1 MGLHVGGIHV
11 ETSSAD
17 AVITAIRD
25 YWTKLGARVAV
36 LDPLDFEPLKLEET
50 GRLGFV
56 VSKVIDGWVAIY
68 DSQRYTADPALA
80 RALSSELATDVWF
93 YEITG
98 STDHAYAKKYGA
110 KEEVLRGEEDVLG
123 IIGPL
128 PHALLYY
135 NQIRQSPDVLSDF
148 TVLGFEGIPHR
159 PQAKYTGP
167 SPETKRS
174 IARADDAQRLA
185 DDLDAEA
192 LIPLAKEHRVMWEVL
207 KPKVERVDLRDA
219 RACAFVYKLA
229 DTLLA
234 HDGHNRYVAEACL
247 RSGDRARFEA
257 AMTNLV
263 DYQASLAARRAHEL
277 LQASEPDLAFA
288 MFEQISRSASAQP
301 DVFNNALY
309 ALFKTDNHDL
319 PPARLD
325 ALFARATEV
334 GRANPPI
341 FHNLACVLVKLGRL
355 EAAIAAVAG
364 AVTWG
369 YEYLDKLRDD
379 TDLGPLH
386 GDPRF
391 VAAFQPPESIELAD
405 IVVRS
410 AKGERPIVTI
420 APVVLLSLFFEDRA
434 RAVNPIADLLAR
446 LAAELPADTFQHYM
460 WGSHSISWSPIHK
473 GKLARDST
481 KVRKVDPNSTAL
493 RWGSHDG
500 EPLGWRVSVDLD
512 ANEGEV
518 DLMFPLADAQDP
530 DALAAR
536 LASYAQM
543 VPFACGAAG
552 YALGVYEEGPVVG
565 PGTYAHG
572 QLAGM
577 RQRYLGL
584 GASQQESEVKLWT
597 PSKACSPGWLTFLGP
612 ALVSALGPNLE
623 ARLAPA
629 RATNLGNGLCVR
641 AAAAPFIGLAS
652 APRDLGALPAV
663 ARALAPV
670 RIEIPAE
677 AARLATIAALAVPPE
692 LALSPV
698 VPPHRPLP
706 RATKAKTSAASSAR
720 KKPPATAAKK
730 AASTKKRGNG

>member
-1 MGLHVGGIHV
+1 MGLHVGGIYV

-17 AVITAIRD
+17 AVIAAVRD
-25 YWTKLGARVAV
+25 YWTKLGARVTT
-36 LDPLDFEPLKLEET
+36 LDPLDFESLKLEET

-56 VSKVIDGWVAIY
+56 VSKAIDGWVAIY

-123 IIGPL
+123 AIGPL
-128 PHALLYY
+128 PYALLYY

-159 PQAKYTGP
+159 PNAKYTGP

-174 IARADDAQRLA
+174 LARADDAQKLA
-185 DDLDAEA
+185 DELDAEA

-207 KPKVERVDLRDA
+207 KPKVERVDLRDPA
-219 RACAFVYKLA
+219 ACAFVYKLA
-229 DTLLA
+229 DTLLT

-257 AMTNLV
+257 GMTNLV
-263 DYQASLAARRAHEL
+263 DYQAGLAARRAHEL
-277 LQASEPDLAFA
+277 LRANEPDLAFA
-288 MFEQISRSASAQP
+288 MFEQISRSSSAQP

-309 ALFKTDNHDL
+309 SLFKADSHDL
-319 PPARLD
+319 PPGRLD
-325 ALFARATEV
+325 ALFTRATEV

-341 FHNLACVLVKLGRL
+341 FHNLACVLVKLGRID
-355 EAAIAAVAG
+355 AAIAAVAG

-369 YEYLDKLRDD
+369 YEHLDKLREDA
-379 TDLGPLH
+379 DLGPLH

-391 VAAFQPPESIELAD
+391 VAAFQPPEGIELAD

-460 WGSHSISWSPIHK
+460 WGSNSISWSPIRK
-473 GKLARDST
+473 GKLARDCT
-481 KVRKVDPNSTAL
+481 NVRKVDQYSTAL

-500 EPLGWRVSVDLD
+500 EPLGWRVSVDLHAD
-512 ANEGEV
+512 EGEV

-552 YALGVYEEGPVVG
+552 YALGIYEEGHVVG

-597 PSKACSPGWLTFLGP
+597 PAKACSPGWLTFLGP
-612 ALVSALGPNLE
+612 ALVTALGPDLE

-629 RATNLGNGLCVR
+629 RATDLGNGLCVR

-663 ARALAPV
+663 ARALASVPV
-670 RIEIPAE
+670 EIPSE

-692 LALSPV
+692 LSVSPV
-698 VPPHRPLP
+698 VPATPPPP
-706 RATKAKTSAASSAR
+706 RATKAKPSASSSAR
-720 KKPPATAAKK
+720 KKSPATAAKK